1 MTAYYFLRGDEIMRF
16 KEKTAIIT
24 GGARGIGR
32 AIAEG
37 LVSEGASVI
46 ISDMDLEGI
55 SKTANEIQEILD
67 GRAVPFKADVREKG
81 DILSLVKWAIK
92 EFGRV
97 DIFCNNAGICTSP
110 PIEDIS
116 AEDWNEMININL
128 RGVFFCCQAIMPLM
142 KKQRQGRILNMGS
155 LAGKVGGL
163 ATGAH
168 YAASKAGVICLTKS
182 FARELAPY
190 GVTVNALAPGPVDT
204 DMLESLPAERKK
216 AMMDQTPLG
225 KFADTTDIAG
235 AALFLLSGS
244 ARHITGTT
252 LDVNGGLL
260 MD

>member
-1 MTAYYFLRGDEIMRF
+1 MMRF
-16 KEKTAIIT
+16 QEKTAVIT

-32 AIAEG
+32 AIAES

-46 ISDMDLEGI
+46 ISDMDIESA
-55 SKTANEIQEILD
+55 SKTANEIREFFD
-67 GRAVPFKADVREKG
+67 GQALPFKADVKKRG

-116 AEDWNEMININL
+116 AEDWDEMMNINL
-128 RGVFFCCQAIMPLM
+128 RGVFFCCQAIMPVM
-142 KKQRQGRILNMGS
+142 KKQRQGRILNMAS

-163 ATGAH
+163 AAGAH
-168 YAASKAGVICLTKS
+168 YSASKAGVICLTKS

-204 DMLESLPAERKK
+204 DMLQTLPPERKK
-216 AMMDQTPLG
+216 IMMNQCPLG
-225 KFADTTDIAG
+225 RFADTTDIAG
-235 AALFLLSGS
+235 AALFLLSDS
-244 ARHITGTT
+244 ARHITGAT